1 MQTSLK
7 MAVHRLAVLFK
18 PSTNAKNYGRK
29 KKKENKKLTAE
40 KTHQNKVFKSHH
52 KIKLKPQCNA
62 QHGHFKTHFT

>member
-29 KKKENKKLTAE
+29 KKENKKLTAE
-40 KTHQNKVFKSHH
+40 KAIKTKYLSSIIKS
-52 KIKLKPQCNA
+52 N
-62 QHGHFKTHFT
+62 